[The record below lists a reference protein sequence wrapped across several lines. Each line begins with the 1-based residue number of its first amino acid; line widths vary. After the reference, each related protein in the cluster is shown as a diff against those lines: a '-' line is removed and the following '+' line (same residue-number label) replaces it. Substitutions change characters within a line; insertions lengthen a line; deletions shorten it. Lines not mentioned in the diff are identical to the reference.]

1 MWVVR
6 DLAQRYPLSDQSN
19 VLITCLTPGLC
30 QSDLVRDDESWIAG
44 VIRRFIIGIVARS
57 TEVGSR
63 TLVFGV
69 KPELG
74 EECHGAFLMDCKVC
88 REYVYYEDD
97 QDHDWSKTNE
107 RFGIA

>member
-1 MWVVR
+1 MWMVH

-19 VLITCLTPGLC
+19 VVITCLTPGLC
-30 QSDLVRDDESWIAG
+30 QSDLVRDEESWIAG

-63 TLVFGV
+63 NLVYAV

-74 EECHGAFLMDCKVC
+74 DEFHGAFIMDSKVC
-88 REYVYYEDD
+88 GEYVC
-97 QDHDWSKTNE
+97 
-107 RFGIA
+107 